1 MPAPNAMSERSFST
15 MKHIKS
21 YLRSPMKQSRFNH
34 TMVLNIY
41 KEELDI
47 LDMVAGLFEQGYV

>member
-1 MPAPNAMSERSFST
+1 
-15 MKHIKS
+15 
-21 YLRSPMKQSRFNH
+21 MKQSRFNH
-34 TMVLNIY
+34 SMVLNIY